1 MVGRGG
7 RDDVSLA
14 GYLSAKARNRPSDC
28 RKQCVLVVKFGT
40 GKKYG
45 GPLKQNELVPTL
57 IDLAEDHDAR
67 ESRLGEIGDGGVVEE
82 DAWGLLGSIGLEIGK
97 VMWFSTH

>member
-1 MVGRGG
+1 M
-7 RDDVSLA
+7 
-14 GYLSAKARNRPSDC
+14 
-28 RKQCVLVVKFGT
+28 LVVKFGT

-45 GPLKQNELVPTL
+45 GPLKQNELDELVPTL
-57 IDLAEDHDAR
+57 IDLAEHHDAR

-97 VMWFSTH
+97 VMWLSTH